1 MSRVYV
7 DFPYEYDMDGFKHDG
22 NRKIKLY
29 GSPKAPPPPPQA
41 TSQTV
46 TQVTVPEYAK
56 PYMERMLGKSEALSN
71 APYQAYKGQRI
82 AGFDPMQ
89 EQAFEAAANLGPAK
103 QLGIGTELAGY
114 GGLQA
119 LGAGQ
124 QFNRMATDPRAMSQ
138 FMSPYQQN
146 VTDMEKREA
155 MRQAGIA
162 GTQRAFRQAG
172 SGSMGGYRQGIE
184 NAEANRNLMQQMGDI
199 QTKGSQSAYEQ
210 AMKNMQFGSELG
222 LRGAGQATAA
232 GATLGQLGQTQ
243 FGQQEAAMRAQAA
256 AGGQRQALEQERLT
270 QDYQDFLNQ
279 RNYQRQNLAF
289 MSDILRGAPMQQAT
303 QSTYQAQPGMAAQI
317 GQVGLGAYG
326 ISQLMGSSK
335 KEGGII
341 KGYAAGGVTTGAD
354 TAELSAMVR
363 KLGDEQLTAMQEQA
377 ETAEDL
383 AVIDAEQRR
392 RALVRNGA
400 ALAQG
405 APEETIKEQMVGE
418 DAGLAALPI
427 DESMVA
433 QFDPEASNM
442 MARGGIVA
450 FAKGDKVEAPPPKD
464 SSYYM
469 GQLESMKYQPLS
481 QAEKAGITANS
492 LAEMQQYVGPDA
504 SIPLTKELT
513 KEREMLGG
521 EDRMREIRGLAAL
534 EAAEALAE
542 PGVASDLTRFGRA
555 GGKFGRTV
563 AAAKKDDAAAKR
575 QLLLAEISNANAQ
588 RAVRMGEFTFAKQ
601 EAKAAQEAR
610 DKAADFEKDKTTK
623 LATLTESKEG
633 RQLQASVALEQSR
646 MALQG
651 QMAQVNKKD
660 INTRIYEDSIAKAF
674 QDWQKDNPGKKPT
687 EADVANIK
695 DKAGATYAERMKPY
709 GGLPLKQQG
718 LELNAKDKATEALQ
732 KWSEGEGSKAVRA
745 AQRADKQAGISVT
758 DPNSATRKLMTEQY
772 NLYYDRFRVDSGG
785 GGGGGAGGEGKTISW
800 DSIK

>member
-1 MSRVYV
+1 M
-7 DFPYEYDMDGFKHDG
+7 FNIFKALFFNPDWFTFSFG
-22 NRKIKLY
+22 
-29 GSPKAPPPPPQA
+29 GSPKAPPPPPAA

-138 FMSPYQQN
+138 FMSPFQQN
-146 VTDMEKREA
+146 VTDIEKREA

-199 QTKGSQSAYEQ
+199 QARGSQSAYEQ

-256 AGGQRQALEQERLT
+256 AGGQRQALEQEKLT

-303 QSTYQAQPGMAAQI
+303 QATYQAQPGMAAQL
-317 GQVGLGAYG
+317 GQIGLGAYG
-326 ISQLMGSSK
+326 ISQLMGTGK

-363 KLGDEQLTAMQEQA
+363 KLGDEQLAAMQEQA

-433 QFDPEASNM
+433 QFDPEASNTM

-481 QAEKAGITANS
+481 QAEKAGITASS
-492 LAEMQQYVGPDA
+492 LAEMQQYVGPDK
-504 SIPLTKELT
+504 SVDLTKELT

-534 EAAEALAE
+534 EAADALAE
-542 PGVASDLTRFGRA
+542 PGVTSDLARFSRA
-555 GGKFGRTV
+555 GGKFGRTI

-575 QLLLAEISNANAQ
+575 QLLLAEIANANAQ
-588 RAVRMGEFTFAKQ
+588 RATKMGEFTFAKQ
-601 EAKAAQEAR
+601 EARAAQEAR
-610 DKAADFEKDKTTK
+610 DKAADFDQRKTDR
-623 LATLTESKEG
+623 LATLAETKEG
-633 RQLQASVALEQSR
+633 RQLQADVALEQSR
-646 MALQG
+646 MALRG
-651 QMAQVNKKD
+651 QLAQVNKKD
-660 INTRIYEDSIAKAF
+660 FNIRMYEDNQRTAL
-674 QDWQKDNPGKKPT
+674 QDWYDKNPGKEPSKSDMAKIIDTANEKTATQLKAYGVQGPRT
-687 EADVANIK
+687 EITRQDKINEAVDKYLAGPGAD
-695 DKAGATYAERMKPY
+695 
-709 GGLPLKQQG
+709 
-718 LELNAKDKATEALQ
+718 AL
-732 KWSEGEGSKAVRA
+732 RN
-745 AQRADKQAGISVT
+745 AQRADRKNKLPPS
-758 DPNSATRKLMTEQY
+758 DPRSEVFKLIDEVERREAKKFAPSSTPK
-772 NLYYDRFRVDSGG
+772 DGG
-785 GGGGGAGGEGKTISW
+785 GDADRDVAWNDIGKG
-800 DSIK
+800 K